1 MLIWFTKGVATGNL
15 KRIYHGLTI
24 VVWPCINLFPDYMD
38 FVSWILED
46 QVLPCRLCKFSLQ
59 ASIGHI
65 SHYSSYL
72 TFKSNLRWAAGK
84 WNFEWHF
91 WDLLKEFCHK
101 GCLVSKIYKVL
112 STKCKT
118 TVCVTRGFCQLK
130 ELGLLVSKGHT
141 ITCVSTYQDIFVKYG
156 LACLSSSSGDKFW
169 NSENSHPGKRL
180 YPLR

>member
-15 KRIYHGLTI
+15 KRIYRGLTI

-101 GCLVSKIYKVL
+101 GCLVSKMYKVL
-112 STKCKT
+112 NTKCKT
-118 TVCVTRGFCQLK
+118 TVCDKRILSIKRTGSLSIKRP
-130 ELGLLVSKGHT
+130 
-141 ITCVSTYQDIFVKYG
+141 YYYM
-156 LACLSSSSGDKFW
+156 CLYISR
-169 NSENSHPGKRL
+169 HL
-180 YPLR
+180 C